1 MLGARRV
8 RVRTKTTCAPVLC
21 ILFQVG
27 MVALWFQSIPK
38 GPRRI
43 LLVVYTGFGLQHLE
57 SILNP
62 PLGLLLSM
70 KNCGLEASA
79 PLLIPVSS
87 FARCLQ

>member
-1 MLGARRV
+1 MRGARRV

-27 MVALWFQSIPK
+27 KVALWFQSIPK
-38 GPRRI
+38 GPGRI
-43 LLVVYTGFGLQHLE
+43 LLLVYTGFGLQHLG

-62 PLGLLLSM
+62 PLGLVVHEELWI
-70 KNCGLEASA
+70 GASA

-87 FARCLQ
+87 FAGCLQ